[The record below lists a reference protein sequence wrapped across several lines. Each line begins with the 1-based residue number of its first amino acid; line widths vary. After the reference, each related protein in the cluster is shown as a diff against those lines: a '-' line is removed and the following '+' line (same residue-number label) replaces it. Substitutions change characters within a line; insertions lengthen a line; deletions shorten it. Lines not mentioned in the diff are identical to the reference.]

1 MTGKTFLD
9 SNVLV
14 YSVDESPVETAKH
27 AIAVE
32 LLSGPAD
39 DLVIS
44 TQVLQEFYVVTTR
57 KLRNPLSEERAAK
70 AVRGIAKLDVVGID
84 VPLVLA
90 AVETSRAA
98 KISLWD
104 ALIIEAA
111 SRAGC
116 DRVLSE
122 DLNADQVISGVRIE
136 DPFHRLH
143 QGEVAARR
151 TPQR

>member
-1 MTGKTFLD
+1 MSGRTFLD

-14 YSVDESPVETAKH
+14 YSVDESSAETAKH
-27 AIAVE
+27 ERAVE
-32 LLSGPAD
+32 LIAAQPGN
-39 DLVIS
+39 LVVS

-57 KLRNPLSEERAAK
+57 KLKIPLSEERAAR
-70 AVRGIAKLDVVGID
+70 AVRGIAKLDVIGVD

-90 AVETSRAA
+90 AVDTSRLVRL
-98 KISLWD
+98 SLWD

-122 DLNADQVISGVRIE
+122 DLNANEVIHGVRIE
-136 DPFHRLH
+136 NPF
-143 QGEVAARR
+143 
-151 TPQR
+151 T

>member
-1 MTGKTFLD
+1 MSGRTFLD

-14 YSVDESPVETAKH
+14 YSVDESSAETAKH
-27 AIAVE
+27 ERAVE
-32 LLSGPAD
+32 LIAAQPGN
-39 DLVIS
+39 LVVS

-57 KLRNPLSEERAAK
+57 KLKIPLSEERAAR
-70 AVRGIAKLDVVGID
+70 AVRGIAKLDVIGVD

-90 AVETSRAA
+90 AVDTSRLVQL
-98 KISLWD
+98 SLWD

-122 DLNADQVISGVRIE
+122 DLNANQVIHGVRIE
-136 DPFHRLH
+136 NPF
-143 QGEVAARR
+143 
-151 TPQR
+151 T

>member
-1 MTGKTFLD
+1 MTGSTFLD

-14 YSVDESPVETAKH
+14 YSVDESPAEKVKH
-27 AIAVE
+27 EVAVG
-32 LLSGPAD
+32 LLSGQAEE
-39 DLVIS
+39 LVVS

-57 KLRNPLSEERAAK
+57 KLKVPLSEERAAR
-70 AVRGIAKLDVVGID
+70 AVRGIAKLDVVDVD

-98 KISLWD
+98 RISLWD

-116 DRVLSE
+116 ERVLSE
-122 DLNADQVISGVRIE
+122 DLNDGQEIRGVRIE
-136 DPFHRLH
+136 NPFS
-143 QGEVAARR
+143 A
-151 TPQR
+151 